1 MGIVLNKK
9 KILVFAILLLLIT
22 TAIFLFFHYSEIFS
36 KYKTYSTYGTI
47 SENKESKK
55 ITIKSFL
62 KSIEEKDN
70 EYCLQ
75 FVSMTENLEEFN
87 ICINKKLLIWE
98 NPYEDYSK
106 LIPVNIVLNFNKIVF
121 NISLLKEV
129 KMTLLEDEGFMD
141 FLYEMDEEQIRDFQ
155 VRIKSNEEVS
165 SKGYYY
171 QEIEGA
177 NLYLVTIINALID
190 EVNFDEGR
198 VELSFNASIQGEE
211 IWAEISA
218 ENLEY
223 RNSGNGEESLTATIT
238 EENINLLK
246 TGESCIISF
255 TVNKEIEVDEY
266 MLETFLN
273 KERSAGV
280 LFENIYVFSGGTN
293 EN

>member
-1 MGIVLNKK
+1 
-9 KILVFAILLLLIT
+9 
-22 TAIFLFFHYSEIFS
+22 
-36 KYKTYSTYGTI
+36 
-47 SENKESKK
+47 
-55 ITIKSFL
+55 
-62 KSIEEKDN
+62 
-70 EYCLQ
+70 
-75 FVSMTENLEEFN
+75 
-87 ICINKKLLIWE
+87 
-98 NPYEDYSK
+98 
-106 LIPVNIVLNFNKIVF
+106 
-121 NISLLKEV
+121 
-129 KMTLLEDEGFMD
+129 MTLLEDEGFMD

-211 IWAEISA
+211 ILAEISV